1 MWLAALFGVALW
13 TSGHRLGW
21 SPDVWQDT
29 TIEDDFIRRCLE
41 KDLCT
46 MEGVGATV
54 GISHSAGYLH
64 WRELLA
70 AMGCDNDAT
79 HLALL
84 AGTALGVT
92 LVAFAALVCCG
103 RVAAALAA
111 VLMAMHVG
119 FSTQLDVVT
128 DVAPLPMLGAIF
140 LIIALAAIKADH
152 LGVTALMGLVGAVAA
167 NAYATGLLFGV
178 SAAWIALTSPER
190 RETHLGVAVAS
201 FGAATFAIAPGTWLA
216 ALDAVMNRNVGNGN
230 PVVGHS
236 VFAIPEVLL
245 AIVVV
250 GVWAAA
256 ARSRS
261 PLRTT
266 LDVPVAIITPL
277 LLALVVGS
285 ASGRLDPQ
293 PKYCSQMLA
302 AIAFALAVGAVA
314 AARRAFQTKLSLLS
328 TARRKALTFLA
339 PALALVVVERSGM
352 AEGLKNFSSG
362 NQVTYADIAA
372 VKRLLG
378 HDRSW
383 TRARAAHNLK
393 NTHNLALPTLVQGED
408 GWAATGREDGLQR
421 AYLVKT
427 PLVLLPSPLPE
438 GVVRVRDALGYATL
452 VAVTCSW
459 IDWRDFRACVRHPG
473 VEGEVCTHTGLPDGL
488 SIMGNT
494 VVPGLPD
501 ANASHLARQ
510 TLTVHFPLHPR
521 PECPAT
527 SVVMVYVP
535 PMCRGQ
541 ITGVE
546 GVDGID
552 AIEGIAAEVDRG
564 GQWAHL
570 RIDGAHPAGAAELSI
585 VWELGTEGCWN
596 EYRGTVP
603 YVLEGAPSSVE
614 MLKPMVGGDQ
624 QLLPP

>member
-70 AMGCDNDAT
+70 AMGYDNDAT

-92 LVAFAALVCCG
+92 LVAFAALVYGG
-103 RVAAALAA
+103 RVASALGA

-140 LIIALAAIKADH
+140 LVIALAAREAEH

-178 SAAWIALTSPER
+178 SAAWVALSSTER
-190 RETHLGVAVAS
+190 RATHLGVALAS

-216 ALDAVMNRNVGNGN
+216 ALEAVFNRNVGNGN

-236 VFAIPEVLL
+236 VFAIPEVILALL
-245 AIVVV
+245 VV
-250 GVWAAA
+250 GVWTAA
-256 ARSRS
+256 ARSRA
-261 PLRTT
+261 PLRTA

-277 LLALVVGS
+277 LVPLVVGS
-285 ASGRLDPQ
+285 VSGRLDPQ

-302 AIAFALAVGAVA
+302 AIAFALATAAVA
-314 AARRAFQTKLSLLS
+314 VAHRALRTRLASLS
-328 TARRKALTFLA
+328 TSRRKALTFLA
-339 PALALVVVERSGM
+339 PALALVVVESHGM

-372 VKRLLG
+372 VKRFLG

-393 NTHNLALPTLVQGED
+393 STHNLALPTLVQGDD
-408 GWAATGREDGLQR
+408 GWAATAPEDGLQR
-421 AYLVKT
+421 AYVVKA
-427 PLVLLPSPLPE
+427 PLRLLPSPLPE

-459 IDWRDFRACVRHPG
+459 IDWRDFRACVKHPG
-473 VEGEVCTHTGLPDGL
+473 VEGEVCTQTGLPDGL
-488 SIMGNT
+488 TIMGNA
-494 VVPGLPD
+494 VVPGLPE
-501 ANASHLARQ
+501 ANASHLGRQ
-510 TLTVHFPLHPR
+510 TLTVRLPLHPSA
-521 PECPAT
+521 ECPAMW
-527 SVVMVYVP
+527 VAMVYVP
-535 PMCRGQ
+535 PMCRGK
-541 ITGVE
+541 IE
-546 GVDGID
+546 GVDGL
-552 AIEGIAAEVDRG
+552 AAEVDPG

-570 RIDGAHPAGAAELSI
+570 RIDGAHPAGAAELAI
-585 VWELGTEGCWN
+585 VWELGTERCWN

-614 MLKPMVGGDQ
+614 MLKAILGGDQ
-624 QLLPP
+624 RLLPP